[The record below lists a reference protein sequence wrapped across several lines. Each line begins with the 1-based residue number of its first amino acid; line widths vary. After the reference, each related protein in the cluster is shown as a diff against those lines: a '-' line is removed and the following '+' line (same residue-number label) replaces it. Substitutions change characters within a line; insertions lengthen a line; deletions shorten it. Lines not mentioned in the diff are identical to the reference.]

1 MHLLVYSCIVRV
13 FPRLKV
19 QQRTGAF
26 KPIDVDMHQSALY
39 VSICE
44 RIHTFVS
51 TSAHVSARVYKPLCM
66 CQSKQKP
73 TKHKFTPPV
82 KKRKKNTLFKITNT
96 PTMSFGQLHLII
108 P

>member
-73 TKHKFTPPV
+73 TKHKFTPPL
-82 KKRKKNTLFKITNT
+82 KKGKKIHCSKL
-96 PTMSFGQLHLII
+96 PTRQRCRLVNYIL
-108 P
+108 